1 MSYIFLYGPPGTG
14 KSTIGKV
21 LARELDLPFVDLDC
35 VIESN
40 AGMSISELM
49 AQHGE
54 PAFRDLEAIALKE
67 VVGHASREASPIRDK
82 VIALG
87 GGALLREQNRALAES
102 HGTVITLTAELD
114 TLLKHLKKDRDKR
127 PLLAGNVREKLAAL
141 LAQRREH
148 YASYALKIPVDG
160 KSAAQNA
167 STKQRAICIATTPRR

>member
-102 HGTVITLTAELD
+102 HGTVITLTQ
-114 TLLKHLKKDRDKR
+114 
-127 PLLAGNVREKLAAL
+127 AA
-141 LAQRREH
+141 R
-148 YASYALKIPVDG
+148 SIP
-160 KSAAQNA
+160 
-167 STKQRAICIATTPRR
+167 